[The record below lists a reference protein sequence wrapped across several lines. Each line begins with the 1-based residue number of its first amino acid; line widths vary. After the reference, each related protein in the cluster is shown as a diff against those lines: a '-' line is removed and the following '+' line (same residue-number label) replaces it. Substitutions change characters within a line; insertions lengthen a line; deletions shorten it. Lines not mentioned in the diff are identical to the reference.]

1 MAHFELIT
9 DFHAF
14 ELVADILDVAV
25 EFGDELACLVG
36 RGGTLAR
43 GLDQSLFFED
53 TQRVTDFVVRVAAF
67 VRHFHDS
74 DRFVFEDHPQ
84 HFEVAQQHV
93 DLFFQSVYHDAGYH
107 AAM

>member
-1 MAHFELIT
+1 MAHFELIP
-9 DFHAF
+9 DFHTF

-25 EFGDELACLVG
+25 EFDDELVRLVG